1 MDKER
6 QKKFEQKI
14 KEGTHDYSREK
25 EYIYPEDPVVREN
38 LEWFQDQQTVK
49 GINTADQHGC
59 HKQIIQ
65 KIKKFEFLFLFF
77 HYLFSTFPYES
88 QGLEN

>member
-25 EYIYPEDPVVREN
+25 EYIYPEDPVVRESIYAH
-38 LEWFQDQQTVK
+38 
-49 GINTADQHGC
+49 GIRSA
-59 HKQIIQ
+59 
-65 KIKKFEFLFLFF
+65 
-77 HYLFSTFPYES
+77 
-88 QGLEN
+88 